1 MQNIGLRSSGIRRK
15 QNLGLKRDKAVKMP
29 NFFFFFFFRFSYL
42 MVMGIVLRKRCVVEQ
57 KNYDI
62 TSGRRDVDPHGWL
75 RTAQGRMG

>member
-15 QNLGLKRDKAVKMP
+15 KNLGLKRDKAVKMP
-29 NFFFFFFFRFSYL
+29 NFFFFFFSLFLPHGDGNCFKEKMCS
-42 MVMGIVLRKRCVVEQ
+42 GT

-62 TSGRRDVDPHGWL
+62 TSGKRDVDPHGWL